1 MRYSTITSAVLL
13 AATTAPALAYP
24 VTTRATEDASIVE
37 RELQDALVERGYY
50 DDLVSRDLEARGGGP
65 SKSDKAHAA
74 SIARMRKEH
83 QDRMRQNPGF
93 IRDPPSA
100 IWTASREGTPL
111 QHPRPYRPAQKA
123 EFLPKK
129 PREYDFNGELFERG
143 FEIDELD

>member
-1 MRYSTITSAVLL
+1 MRYSTLVSTVLL
-13 AATTAPALAYP
+13 AAATAPALARP
-24 VTTRATEDASIVE
+24 VTVRATEDASMVE
-37 RELQDALVERGYY
+37 RDLQDALVERGCY

-65 SKSDKAHAA
+65 SKTDKARVA
-74 SIARMRKEH
+74 SIARLRQEH

-129 PREYDFNGELFERG
+129 PREYDFDGELFERG
-143 FEIDELD
+143 FEVDELD